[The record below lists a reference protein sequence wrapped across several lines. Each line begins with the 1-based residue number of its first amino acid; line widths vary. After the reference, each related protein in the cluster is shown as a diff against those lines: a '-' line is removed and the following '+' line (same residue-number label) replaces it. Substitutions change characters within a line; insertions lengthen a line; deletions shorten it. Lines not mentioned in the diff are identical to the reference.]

1 MKEDKRKRLLRLGCL
16 VLAGAFV
23 LSLVGSL
30 AMMLLF

>member
-1 MKEDKRKRLLRLGCL
+1 MKEDKRNRLLRLGSL
-16 VLAGAFV
+16 VMAGVFV

>member
-1 MKEDKRKRLLRLGCL
+1 MKEDKRKRLLRLGCH
-16 VLAGAFV
+16 VLAGVFV